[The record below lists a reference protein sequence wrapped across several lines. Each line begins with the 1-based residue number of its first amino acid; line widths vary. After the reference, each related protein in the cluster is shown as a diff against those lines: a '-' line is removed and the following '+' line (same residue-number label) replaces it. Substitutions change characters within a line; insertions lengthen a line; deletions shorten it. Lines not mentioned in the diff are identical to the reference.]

1 MKRQKDKKDKK
12 KEDRNM
18 GLFDSIFKNNSS
30 ASSSATQR
38 ANPNPAANP
47 YKGVLNLNKGDVLN
61 LTKVDETLKNI
72 RVAAGWDVNKNRHF
86 GESDYDLDLCAYLI
100 NKNNRCTD
108 IVYFGKKKHQGI
120 KLDGDNLTGAGDGD
134 DENIYTN
141 LNKLSNDIASV
152 VFAVVIYQAKSRKQ
166 CLGDVKNAYVRLV
179 NEDNGYEVCRYN
191 LSENG
196 GDHSAVIAAKLYKN
210 GGEWKFQPIEEYHDG
225 DIKSLVDDV
234 TRV

>member
-1 MKRQKDKKDKK
+1 
-12 KEDRNM
+12 M
-18 GLFDSIFKNNSS
+18 GLFDSIFKDNSS
-30 ASSSATQR
+30 TSSSATKG
-38 ANPNPAANP
+38 AKPNPAANP

-72 RVAAGWDVNKNRHF
+72 RVAAGWDVNKKRHL
-86 GESDYDLDLCAYLI
+86 GDCDYDLDLCAYLI
-100 NKNNRCTD
+100 NKNNRCKD
-108 IVYFGKKKHQGI
+108 IVYYAKKKHEGI
-120 KLDGDNLTGAGDGD
+120 QLDGDNLTGAGDGD

-141 LNKLSNDIASV
+141 LNKLSNDITSV
-152 VFAVVIYQAKSRKQ
+152 VFAVVIYQAKSKKQ

-210 GGEWKFQPIEEYHDG
+210 GGEWKFQPTEEYHDG